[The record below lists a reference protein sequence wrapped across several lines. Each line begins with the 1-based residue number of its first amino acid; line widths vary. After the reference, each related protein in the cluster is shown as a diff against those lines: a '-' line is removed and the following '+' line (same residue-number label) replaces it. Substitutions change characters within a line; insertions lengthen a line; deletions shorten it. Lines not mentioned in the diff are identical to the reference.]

1 MEDLLTRALIV
12 SFVMWL
18 IFIDKYVTQFFTYRP
33 LVVGPIV
40 GAIMG
45 DLKIGLEVGCI
56 IELMFL
62 GQIFVGTALPPE
74 ETFST
79 AIAAAFSVISGNT
92 AVALAT
98 ALPLAVLGQMAMYF
112 RNMVLC
118 VWTGN
123 KVEKA
128 ADELNTKKMWF
139 YGQIMPNIFNL
150 ILFSVPTFLA
160 IYYGADAVQS
170 IINAIPQVIIDGL
183 TAGGKLIGAVGLA
196 LLLKSIPSKGTWHYL
211 LIGFFFSSY
220 LNINPIGIT
229 LIAVF
234 FVALAYYSDKKVE
247 ENVKEIAQQ

>member
-1 MEDLLTRALIV
+1 MDGLLIKAILVAL
-12 SFVMWL
+12 VMWL

-40 GAIMG
+40 GLIMG
-45 DLKIGLEVGCI
+45 DLRIGLEVGCI

-79 AIAAAFSVISGNT
+79 GIAAAFAVISGNT

-112 RNMVLC
+112 RNMVLS

-123 KVEKA
+123 RVEHA
-128 ADELNTKKMWF
+128 ANNLNTKGMWF
-139 YGQIMPNIFNL
+139 YGQIMPNVFNF
-150 ILFSVPTFLA
+150 ILFAIPTFLA
-160 IYYGADAVQS
+160 IYFGADVVQN
-170 IINAIPQVIIDGL
+170 IINAIPQVVINGL
-183 TAGGKLIGAVGLA
+183 TAGGKMIGAVGLA
-196 LLLKSIPSKGTWHYL
+196 LLLKSIHAKGIWHYF

-220 LNINPIGIT
+220 LNINPVGIT
-229 LIAVF
+229 LLAVF
-234 FVALAYYSDKKVE
+234 FVGLAFYRDKKIE
-247 ENVKEIAQQ
+247 EEVGGNA